1 LIKFVN
7 SALTMVQYLSTRPP
21 PEDIRSVCNAAR
33 RGLRCARSQQQVQK
47 FCGPNNTVFLCNLQ
61 FPMCWTASLQRC
73 EHLYWFNHFG
83 LSVVSYAVPN
93 QHKVSCVA
101 VDNVN
106 DFIIQCNQKIL
117 LCLDSMREVLFHIK
131 LRPES

>member
-1 LIKFVN
+1 
-7 SALTMVQYLSTRPP
+7 MVQYFSVRPP
-21 PEDIRSVCNAAR
+21 PGHNIRSVCNAAK
-33 RGLRCARSQQQVQK
+33 RGLRCARGQQQVQK

-73 EHLYWFNHFG
+73 EHLYLLYNLG
-83 LSVVSYAVPN
+83 LSVVSYALPN
-93 QHKVSCVA
+93 QHEVSSVA

-106 DFIIQCNQKIL
+106 DFVIQCNQKIL
-117 LCLDSMREVLFHIK
+117 LCLVSMREVLFHIK